1 VLPVVQMLEY
11 EMATNADKLKSIV
24 DQGKEMAAAG
34 HFDSAAILQ
43 AVQDFD
49 RRLYLAVWNLFC
61 LYVIFSCCCYDSVK
75 PLQFFCQFMLLSFS
89 ALTLLVGRQ
98 EGHPA
103 CKIFCQ
109 SMLLSYLIEERQLMF
124 LVSYKVVIILYC
136 ELQCVCPW

>member
-61 LYVIFSCCCYDSVK
+61 LYVIFSCCCYDS
-75 PLQFFCQFMLLSFS
+75 QAASIFLSIY
-89 ALTLLVGRQ
+89 AVG
-98 EGHPA
+98 
-103 CKIFCQ
+103 
-109 SMLLSYLIEERQLMF
+109 
-124 LVSYKVVIILYC
+124 
-136 ELQCVCPW
+136 LQCFDAVGWAAGRASGL